1 MDNEQK
7 ETLLYNYVDL
17 FAFICTKKE
26 IEEDKLKVLEIK
38 AKCLYAKTNPEESVD
53 LQAEIRAS
61 KAFLERCDKLC
72 IELGDKYKKLALSLS
87 NANCMLFSAI
97 FFEGKT
103 PKQAAL
109 EFGVSL
115 DYVYKKKAEFQRMI
129 IKRINMAYLNET
141 LKKVHSSSGKTQKIA
156 EES

>member
-1 MDNEQK
+1 MENEQK

-26 IEEDKLKVLEIK
+26 VEEDKLKVLEIK
-38 AKCLYAKTNPEESVD
+38 AKCLYAKTNPEEAVD
-53 LQAEIRAS
+53 LQAEIRDS
-61 KAFLERCDKLC
+61 KSFLERCDKLC

-103 PKQAAL
+103 PKQIAL
-109 EFGVSL
+109 EFGL
-115 DYVYKKKAEFQRMI
+115 NMDYVYKKKSEFQKLI
-129 IKRINMAYLNET
+129 AQRIQEPDILES
-141 LKKVHSSSGKTQKIA
+141 LKKGKSNRK
-156 EES
+156 